1 MVLLGN
7 HWCLF
12 MLVNVDW
19 RQLWHLVKNT
29 RNHFIHTITD
39 SWCLTQNFHLALAS
53 CIENAAGRLFIQQ
66 AMYHEPFIRKHR

>member
-1 MVLLGN
+1 VLLGN

-29 RNHFIHTITD
+29 IPDAPWQRLVHIHV
-39 SWCLTQNFHLALAS
+39 
-53 CIENAAGRLFIQQ
+53 G
-66 AMYHEPFIRKHR
+66 